1 MFIPINRY
9 LLVEHIKEEETP
21 STILIPDATALR
33 GYSGF
38 SLIKLLAVAPDC
50 EKFNGEIGQILV
62 ANTNMI
68 ESVKVGN
75 KSFSIILENHI
86 VGLISS

>member
-1 MFIPINRY
+1 
-9 LLVEHIKEEETP
+9 LVEQEQQEENQ
-21 STILIPDATALR
+21 SAILIPEIVARMSD
-33 GYSGF
+33 F
-38 SLIKLLAVAPDC
+38 SLVKLLAVAPDC
-50 EKFNGEIGQILV
+50 EKFNGEVGQVLV

-68 ESVKVGN
+68 ESIKVGN